1 MNGRMHPSR
10 VPLTGWLLVALAFT
24 LWLLF
29 GGFDQAH
36 AGDGT
41 IFRCAT
47 SEDVHRALE
56 AAGPGDTILLEGG
69 RVYETDRP
77 FRLRADGSEDAAIRF
92 TSQDPAGRDRYA
104 VIATAGGKKEPDLKA
119 LLVTGSYWNISRIE
133 ISGTRVPLDNGYW
146 DTNGFQLGLYLLGP
160 GSHHNLVEDVEIHDT
175 HNAAVAVRDDAHH
188 NTFRRMRIHHI
199 GEWLD
204 RDYNAHE
211 AEGFYLGSSKGV
223 AEAGNRARIHH
234 VLIEDSVIGPGLLGQ
249 FVDIKYGASHVT
261 VRNNV
266 FHCNEKAYNQEII
279 LLAGYA
285 SRVENNEFVGSNENL
300 ERYIRVNDY
309 PATDPVRVD
318 YMGEVNIPSPTGRD
332 NMVVNNVFRTN
343 DTGLP
348 AVVNDIDAPYRT
360 SLVVEGNRIEPL
372 EE

>member
-1 MNGRMHPSR
+1 MNGRMHAPR
-10 VPLTGWLLVALAFT
+10 APLSGWLPVALAIT
-24 LWLLF
+24 LWLLL
-29 GGFDQAH
+29 GIAGVLQA
-36 AGDGT
+36 GEGR

-69 RVYETDRP
+69 RVYETAES
-77 FRLRADGSEDAAIRF
+77 FMLENSGTAEANIRF
-92 TSQDPAGRDRYA
+92 TSEDPSGQGRYA
-104 VIATAGGKKEPDLKA
+104 VISTVGERKEPNLTA
-119 LLVTGSYWNISRIE
+119 VRVRGAYWHISRIE
-133 ISGTRVPLDNGYW
+133 ITGRRVPLEDGYW
-146 DTNGFQLGLYLLGP
+146 DTHGFQLGLYLQGAE
-160 GSHHNLVEDVEIHDT
+160 SHHNLVEDVEVHDT

-199 GEWLD
+199 GEWLGV
-204 RDYNAHE
+204 DYNAHE

-249 FVDIKYGASHVT
+249 FVDIKYGASYVT

-300 ERYIRVNDY
+300 EHYIRVNDY

-332 NMVVNNVFRTN
+332 NVVVNNVFRTN